1 MTLIPTSFLPF
12 IILYLFH
19 LNYNI
24 PNVQSNTCYNP
35 GMYKQ
40 THQNIQDWYQQ
51 NGRLDLP
58 WRNTDEAYYIY
69 LSEVMLQQTQVKTV
83 LERYYIPFIERFP
96 TLQALGKAPLDDVLK
111 MWEGLGYYNRA
122 KNLHQTAVL
131 VDTLP
136 NEIDELIKLPGI
148 GKNTAH
154 AVAAFAFN
162 QPVPIMEANVKRI
175 LCRLHKLKTP
185 NDKAL
190 WDFAYD
196 LVDKVNPFDYNQAMM
211 DIGATV
217 CLPKDPKCDLC
228 PLSTI
233 CKGQREPTL
242 YPTKKKRVVPTR
254 EQNILV
260 HVYDDRLSLVQRK
273 GKFLH
278 GLWGFESVE
287 VPFCAAA
294 YIGEVTHAYT
304 HFKLICKVHV
314 YYENSPEQVDYFSEK
329 EIQELAISKVDEK
342 IVKLTSRFLKYD

>member
-1 MTLIPTSFLPF
+1 
-12 IILYLFH
+12 
-19 LNYNI
+19 
-24 PNVQSNTCYNP
+24 
-35 GMYKQ
+35 MYKQ
-40 THQNIQDWYQQ
+40 THQNIQDWYQL
-51 NGRLDLP
+51 NGRQDLP

-83 LERYYIPFIERFP
+83 LERYYFPFLNKFP
-96 TLQALGKAPLDDVLK
+96 SLKTLGEAPLDDVLK

-122 KNLHQTAVL
+122 KNLHQTAVR

-136 NEIDELIKLPGI
+136 SEIDELIKLPGI

-162 QPVPIMEANVKRI
+162 QPVPVMEANVKRI

-185 NDKAL
+185 NDKEL
-190 WDFAYD
+190 WDIAYD

-211 DIGATV
+211 DIGATI
-217 CLPKDPKCDLC
+217 CLPKNPKCTLC
-228 PLSTI
+228 PLGNI
-233 CKGQREPTL
+233 CKGQGEPTL

-260 HVYDDRLSLVQRK
+260 HVYDDRLSLTQRK

-287 VPFCAAA
+287 VPLCAAE

-314 YYENSPEQVDYFSEK
+314 YYENSPEQVDYFSEE
-329 EIQELAISKVDEK
+329 EIQKLAISKVDEK
-342 IVKLTSRFLKYD
+342 IVKLFLATM

>member
-1 MTLIPTSFLPF
+1 
-12 IILYLFH
+12 
-19 LNYNI
+19 
-24 PNVQSNTCYNP
+24 
-35 GMYKQ
+35 MYKK
-40 THQNIQDWYQQ
+40 THQNIQDWYQK

-58 WRNTDEAYYIY
+58 WRNTDENYYIY

-96 TLQALGKAPLDDVLK
+96 TLQSLGEAPLDDVLK

-122 KNLHQTAVL
+122 KNLHKTATL
-131 VDTLP
+131 VDELP
-136 NEIDELIKLPGI
+136 TDIEELIKLPGI

-175 LCRLHKLKTP
+175 LCRLHQLITP
-185 NDKAL
+185 NDKKL
-190 WDFAYD
+190 WEIAYD

-211 DIGATV
+211 DIGATI
-217 CLPKDPKCDLC
+217 CLPRNPKCEIC
-228 PLSTI
+228 PLHDI
-233 CKGQREPTL
+233 CKGKEEPTL

-260 HVYDDRLSLVQRK
+260 RVYDDKLSLTQRE

-287 VPFCAAA
+287 VPHCAAK
-294 YIGEVTHAYT
+294 YLGEVTHAYT
-304 HFKLICKVHV
+304 HFKLICKVYV
-314 YYENSPEQVDYFSEK
+314 YYENSPEQPDYFSED
-329 EIQELAISKVDEK
+329 EIQKLAISKVDEK
-342 IVKLTSRFLKYD
+342 IVKLFTQINL